1 MNTSLVQQDSPIIM
15 STQELLLARLPTTSE
30 INLATVIEEFARSRT
45 VDELHEGIENMIANL
60 NPETQGITPAGFRW
74 TLKCAIDMS
83 RPLLEDAKNM
93 FIREQYDDIEWQRM
107 DAVLLRMHVPV
118 YSYSHSGPEF
128 TDSSS
133 EDEMEFY

>member
-1 MNTSLVQQDSPIIM
+1 M

-93 FIREQYDDIEWQRM
+93 FIREQYDDIEWERLA
-107 DAVLLRMHVPV
+107 AVLERIHPANPV
-118 YSYSHSGPEF
+118 CRITASSYSVMELDS
-128 TDSSS
+128 DSSGDDS
-133 EDEMEFY
+133 DEEM